1 MNLGLL
7 KGSKYGSVSLMF
19 QYKLFKQL
27 HLFLGCSSFSER
39 AFFISLRSSVLSVEL
54 FAVCAALL
62 MNV

>member
-7 KGSKYGSVSLMF
+7 KGSKYSNVSLMF
-19 QYKLFKQL
+19 QYKLFKERL
-27 HLFLGCSSFSER
+27 LFLICSRFSER

-54 FAVCAALL
+54 SAVCATLL